1 METSRSQRDAAR
13 RFEEASATLASVRDI
28 IAERPVGPTPTW
40 AARRGWD
47 AFLSAL
53 TDAEVSA
60 AERDGLAATL
70 PALRGAP
77 ADLVAL
83 SREVARLG
91 ELPTSEITV
100 EIPVETRRASPRKQA
115 QVAAFASITRDA
127 AKGRSR
133 VVDVGSGHGHLT
145 RHLATAL
152 GLPAEGWERDA
163 ARVAVASSLSDGVR
177 ARFVTADARD
187 AVATLTRDD
196 LVVGLH
202 ACGALGDLAVSAASE
217 VGASV
222 VIVGCCL
229 QKRDGDR
236 EPLTPVDGIDR
247 AALTIGR
254 AVLGLGNA
262 RDGDEGVEE
271 DLATRTASRVN
282 RSALRALLV
291 EAGCEMPPGEEMRGV
306 NRRRATGEFH
316 SLVAHAFDARGVA
329 APSPAAVEAAL
340 RRARAAYEMTRRWS
354 LPRWML
360 ARFIEVWVALDRAAL
375 LARRGY
381 DARATVA
388 FDARESPRNIA
399 VIGLAPR

>member
-1 METSRSQRDAAR
+1 METSPTRRDEAL
-13 RFEEASATLASVRDI
+13 RFEEASAMLASVRDI

-47 AFLSAL
+47 AFLSSL

-60 AERDGLAATL
+60 AERDGLAA
-70 PALRGAP
+70 ALLAARRP

-91 ELPTSEITV
+91 ALPTAEVTV
-100 EIPVETRRASPRKQA
+100 ETPVDARRASPRKQA
-115 QVAAFASITRDA
+115 QVAAFASIARA
-127 AKGRSR
+127 AARGRSR

-177 ARFVTADARD
+177 ARFVTADVRE
-187 AVATLTRDD
+187 AVSTLTRDD

-236 EPLTPVDGIDR
+236 APLTPVDGIDR

-262 RDGDEGVEE
+262 RDGDEGVED

-291 EAGCEMPPGEEMRGV
+291 DAGCEVPPGEEMRGV
-306 NRRRATGEFH
+306 NRRRATGSFH
-316 SLVAHAFDARGVA
+316 ALVAFAFEARAIA
-329 APSPAAVEAAL
+329 APPSRAVDDAL
-340 RRARAAYEMTRRWS
+340 RRAQAAYEMTRRWS